1 MKNTIVIL
9 CLLVGLG
16 LNAQTL
22 STKRTELS
30 KNAPSVEK
38 PSVEKPSATSLKSGG
53 TNVLSA
59 GLKSQAN
66 SMIQSLTSQLGLNAT
81 QVTQVTSIIGSL
93 LTNTSSLKDL
103 AGAQLKSKMN
113 SLVLG
118 ADDKIKGL
126 LNADQLSKFTSVAG
140 LLKTSKVGL

>member
-1 MKNTIVIL
+1 M
-9 CLLVGLG
+9 LVGLG